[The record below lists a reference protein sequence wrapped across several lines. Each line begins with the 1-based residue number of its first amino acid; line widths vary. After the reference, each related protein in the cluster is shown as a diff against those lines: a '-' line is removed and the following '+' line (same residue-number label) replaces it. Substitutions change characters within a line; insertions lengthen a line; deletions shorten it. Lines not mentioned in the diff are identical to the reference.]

1 MYINARKS
9 AHAPQFPQHVC
20 ASCHSPSSPL
30 SIPAVMLHISCN
42 ADSICTRSSMSN
54 FTASQSFSHTWRAMK
69 TASCSDRSDSSRAV
83 FSRPRCTPR
92 PAAEVQSRHRF
103 CREILFAYHVTVAFA
118 RNEKRVFLAYATRT
132 RTYDGRYE
140 KGRQSHTFSGLPA
153 VLLPFRA
160 GFSYS
165 VALMPPFCFRRQPFR
180 QAVPPP
186 FQPCRSW
193 SFSRLAFRG
202 WRGSG
207 RNPWRCG

>member
-1 MYINARKS
+1 MSLAI
-9 AHAPQFPQHVC
+9 V
-20 ASCHSPSSPL
+20 
-30 SIPAVMLHISCN
+30 PAVNSCGDVAYLLQCRFYLHKVVDVELHGI
-42 ADSICTRSSMSN
+42 
-54 FTASQSFSHTWRAMK
+54 
-69 TASCSDRSDSSRAV
+69 
-83 FSRPRCTPR
+83 
-92 PAAEVQSRHRF
+92 
-103 CREILFAYHVTVAFA
+103 
-118 RNEKRVFLAYATRT
+118 
-132 RTYDGRYE
+132 
-140 KGRQSHTFSGLPA
+140 A
-153 VLLPFRA
+153 VLLPHLAGYEDGIMQRPLGLFQSGLQVVHGVLPVCGGGTVPAPFFAGKFFSPITLQLLSPEMKSAYPWHTSQEHALTTADTKRAGSPTRSAGCLPSFCLFRA

>member
-1 MYINARKS
+1 MLLAI
-9 AHAPQFPQHVC
+9 V
-20 ASCHSPSSPL
+20 
-30 SIPAVMLHISCN
+30 PAVNSCGDVAYLLQCRFYLHKVVDVELHGI
-42 ADSICTRSSMSN
+42 AVLLPHLAGYEDGIMQRPLG
-54 FTASQSFSHTWRAMK
+54 
-69 TASCSDRSDSSRAV
+69 SSRAV
-83 FSRPRCTPR
+83 FRSSTVYSPSCGGGTV
-92 PAAEVQSRHRF
+92 PAPFFAGKFFSPITLQLLSPEMKSAYPWHTSQEHALTTADTKRAGSPTRSAGCLPSF
-103 CREILFAYHVTVAFA
+103 CL
-118 RNEKRVFLAYATRT
+118 
-132 RTYDGRYE
+132 
-140 KGRQSHTFSGLPA
+140 
-153 VLLPFRA
+153 FRA

>member
-1 MYINARKS
+1 MPEKARTPRS
-9 AHAPQFPQHVC
+9 FHVC

-83 FSRPRCTPR
+83 FRSSTVYSPSCGGGTV
-92 PAAEVQSRHRF
+92 PAPFFAGKFFSPITLQLLSPEMKSAYPWHTSQEHALTTADTKRAGSPTRSAGCLPSF
-103 CREILFAYHVTVAFA
+103 CL
-118 RNEKRVFLAYATRT
+118 
-132 RTYDGRYE
+132 
-140 KGRQSHTFSGLPA
+140 
-153 VLLPFRA
+153 FRA

>member
-1 MYINARKS
+1 MSLAI
-9 AHAPQFPQHVC
+9 V
-20 ASCHSPSSPL
+20 
-30 SIPAVMLHISCN
+30 PAVNSCGDVAYLLQCRFYLHKVVDVELHGI
-42 ADSICTRSSMSN
+42 AVLLPHLAGYEDGIMQRPLGL
-54 FTASQSFSHTWRAMK
+54 FQSGLQG
-69 TASCSDRSDSSRAV
+69 
-83 FSRPRCTPR
+83 RPRCTPR

-103 CREILFAYHVTVAFA
+103 LPGNSSPITLQLLSPEMKSAYPWHTSQEHALTTA
-118 RNEKRVFLAYATRT
+118 DTKRAGSPTRSA
-132 RTYDGRYE
+132 GC
-140 KGRQSHTFSGLPA
+140 LPSFC
-153 VLLPFRA
+153 LFRA

>member
-1 MYINARKS
+1 MSLAI
-9 AHAPQFPQHVC
+9 V
-20 ASCHSPSSPL
+20 
-30 SIPAVMLHISCN
+30 PAVNSCGDVAYLLQCRFYLHKVVDVELHGI
-42 ADSICTRSSMSN
+42 AVLLPHLAGYEDGIMQRPLGL
-54 FTASQSFSHTWRAMK
+54 FQSGLQVVHGVLPVLRRRYSPGT
-69 TASCSDRSDSSRAV
+69 V
-83 FSRPRCTPR
+83 
-92 PAAEVQSRHRF
+92 F
-103 CREILFAYHVTVAFA
+103 CREILFRLSTLQLLSPEMKSAYPWHTSQEHALTTA
-118 RNEKRVFLAYATRT
+118 DTKRAGSPTRSA
-132 RTYDGRYE
+132 GC
-140 KGRQSHTFSGLPA
+140 LPSFC
-153 VLLPFRA
+153 LFRA

>member
-1 MYINARKS
+1 MSLAI
-9 AHAPQFPQHVC
+9 V
-20 ASCHSPSSPL
+20 
-30 SIPAVMLHISCN
+30 PAVNSCGDVAYLLQCRFYLHKVVDVELHGI
-42 ADSICTRSSMSN
+42 
-54 FTASQSFSHTWRAMK
+54 
-69 TASCSDRSDSSRAV
+69 
-83 FSRPRCTPR
+83 
-92 PAAEVQSRHRF
+92 
-103 CREILFAYHVTVAFA
+103 
-118 RNEKRVFLAYATRT
+118 
-132 RTYDGRYE
+132 
-140 KGRQSHTFSGLPA
+140 A
-153 VLLPFRA
+153 VLLPHLAGYEDGIMQRPLGLFQSGLQASTVYSPSCGGGTVPAPFFAGKFFSPITLQLLSPEMKSAYPWHTSQEHALTTADTKRAGSPTRSAGCLPSFCLFRA

>member
-1 MYINARKS
+1 
-9 AHAPQFPQHVC
+9 
-20 ASCHSPSSPL
+20 
-30 SIPAVMLHISCN
+30 MLHISCN

-153 VLLPFRA
+153 VLLPFSGRFQLLRCPYAAFLLSSATVPA
-160 GFSYS
+160 GCSATFS
-165 VALMPPFCFRRQPFR
+165 ALPVLVVFS
-180 QAVPPP
+180 AG
-186 FQPCRSW
+186 
-193 SFSRLAFRG
+193 FSRLARFGAKFMALRIAFAAAWIVFWKSRFDFSRSTLVG
-202 WRGSG
+202 TR
-207 RNPWRCG
+207 PYAPKRCR

>member
-1 MYINARKS
+1 MSLAIVPAVN
-9 AHAPQFPQHVC
+9 
-20 ASCHSPSSPL
+20 SCGDVAYLLQCRFYLHKVVDVELHGIAVLLPHLAGYEDGIMRRPLGLFQSGLRSSTVYSPSCGGGTV
-30 SIPAVMLHISCN
+30 PAPFF
-42 ADSICTRSSMSN
+42 AGK
-54 FTASQSFSHTWRAMK
+54 FF
-69 TASCSDRSDSSRAV
+69 
-83 FSRPRCTPR
+83 
-92 PAAEVQSRHRF
+92 
-103 CREILFAYHVTVAFA
+103 FAYHVTVAFA
-118 RNEKRVFLAYATRT
+118 RNEKRVSVAYVTRT
-132 RTYDGRYE
+132 RAYDGRYE

>member
-1 MYINARKS
+1 MSLAI
-9 AHAPQFPQHVC
+9 V
-20 ASCHSPSSPL
+20 
-30 SIPAVMLHISCN
+30 PAVNSCGDVAYLLQCRFYLHKVVDVELHGI
-42 ADSICTRSSMSN
+42 AVLLPHLAGYEDGIMQRPLG
-54 FTASQSFSHTWRAMK
+54 
-69 TASCSDRSDSSRAV
+69 SSRAV
-83 FSRPRCTPR
+83 FRSSTVYSPSCGGGTV
-92 PAAEVQSRHRF
+92 PAPFFAGKFFSPITLQLLSPEMKSAYPWHTSQEHALTTADTKRAGSPTRSAGCLPSF
-103 CREILFAYHVTVAFA
+103 CL
-118 RNEKRVFLAYATRT
+118 
-132 RTYDGRYE
+132 
-140 KGRQSHTFSGLPA
+140 
-153 VLLPFRA
+153 FRA